1 MDNSFLLHYL
11 GVVAQTA
18 DGIDEDLERIKS
30 NNVKLKTAV
39 NTIIGVLK
47 YEYDFPDESIATVTQ
62 SLQEVQTQLLT
73 TNTEYLDLTEKEIS
87 KMPKQFRKEFRT
99 NGLRAHVRK
108 RTRGNSTSF
117 EIRCRRNGLNISV
130 SGSTL
135 EEAKLRFIR
144 KLEELQSNK
153 GIATPDIPTTFDKFV
168 IYYFETFRKRKVKPK
183 TYSTYFARLR
193 KHILPCFGS
202 MELKNIPP
210 QMCQELI
217 DRLIDEGK
225 GKTAEEIFSLLN
237 CTFKAAIKHN
247 IITHNPLDIVF
258 HVKHKSVHGTALS
271 IDDEKKLLAEA
282 PEPYKTIF
290 ALSLFTGLRPNEL
303 HTAHIVGE
311 MIVAKNSERH
321 GGKEETKRI
330 PITPMLRPYISDTIP
345 HIPNLDYVRNVFNE
359 TLNHTHKL
367 YDLRTTFYTRCKMCG
382 VAPAAR
388 AEFMG
393 HSIVNDEPELRSSN
407 ELDVAYTDLP
417 DDYLIKEGQKLN
429 Y

>member
-73 TNTEYLDLTEKEIS
+73 TKTEYLDHTEKEIS

-202 MELKNIPP
+202 MELKNKIG
-210 QMCQELI
+210 
-217 DRLIDEGK
+217 R
-225 GKTAEEIFSLLN
+225 A
-237 CTFKAAIKHN
+237 
-247 IITHNPLDIVF
+247 
-258 HVKHKSVHGTALS
+258 HV
-271 IDDEKKLLAEA
+271 
-282 PEPYKTIF
+282 
-290 ALSLFTGLRPNEL
+290 
-303 HTAHIVGE
+303 
-311 MIVAKNSERH
+311 
-321 GGKEETKRI
+321 
-330 PITPMLRPYISDTIP
+330 
-345 HIPNLDYVRNVFNE
+345 
-359 TLNHTHKL
+359 
-367 YDLRTTFYTRCKMCG
+367 
-382 VAPAAR
+382 
-388 AEFMG
+388 
-393 HSIVNDEPELRSSN
+393 
-407 ELDVAYTDLP
+407 
-417 DDYLIKEGQKLN
+417 
-429 Y
+429 